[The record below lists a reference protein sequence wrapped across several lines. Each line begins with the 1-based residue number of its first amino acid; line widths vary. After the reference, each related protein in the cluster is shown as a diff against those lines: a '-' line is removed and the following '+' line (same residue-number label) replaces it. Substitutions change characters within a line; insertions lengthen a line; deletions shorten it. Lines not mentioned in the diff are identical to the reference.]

1 MATLPSEATP
11 KTDQLGPD
19 LGPSKA
25 QKKLYAEFRKRIEAS
40 KSYRRKLTPQWQ
52 ANVDYRRAKPFAS
65 QSDED
70 RVAVPLDFTLTELK
84 QSLLFS
90 QVPAVRVNH
99 PPETQTK
106 EVEPWLHKFEQ
117 RINDILLESGIETAM
132 DECMPDCINAAGIG
146 VVMVSYEAITEEVEV
161 PAIDVGMLPPELQ
174 AQIMQTGML
183 PNGQPIPMEVVP
195 RVIDKR
201 YMIERISPGDFLWP
215 VSFSGSNFD
224 KAPWVGRSGQVTW
237 SVAQQRWNLD
247 ETKKNQYLG
256 KESRLQDAL
265 STDTEKESSDGDEM
279 VSFDEVFYREREY
292 QPSKKFNAI
301 RHLIYLNGQDSP
313 VVDEPWKGQ
322 EMDPESGDIIG
333 ALRYPI
339 RVLTLTYIS
348 DEAIPPSDSAI
359 GRPQVNEINK
369 ARTQMIKQREHSIPI
384 RTFDVNRVPPE
395 IQYNLMRGTWQG
407 MIPVQGAGQNI
418 INEISRSGFPNE
430 NFKFDEIAKG
440 DLFEIWMVGQD
451 FAGANVETKGEADTI
466 AGNTNVRI
474 SRARAKVGKFFTSI
488 AEVLGGLIS
497 VYEDPATFG
506 ESFTPQV
513 SKTLAYSILADS
525 TVLLDSN
532 QRLQRLMQFINFTA
546 KSGRVEVESVL
557 KEIATLSGLDPSVVI
572 IPPAPKPPV
581 QPNVSLRLTGTEDM
595 LNPLTLAFIIEA
607 GQGPKPESIEQA
619 KKLIQLAVT
628 PPVPPPGMAPQIDP
642 MTGQPLP
649 PPPPDPSMVGPMP
662 TPPPPEVGKAEGDWS
677 ALDRINARV
686 LDRGA
691 EQ

>member
-1 MATLPSEATP
+1 MATLPSPDTIGA
-11 KTDQLGPD
+11 DQLGPD

-25 QKKLYAEFRKRIEAS
+25 QKKLHAEFRKRIEAS
-40 KSYRRKLTPQWQ
+40 KSYRRKLAPQWQ
-52 ANVDYRRAKPFAS
+52 ANVDFRRAKPFAS

-70 RVAVPLDFTLTELK
+70 RVAVPLDWTLTELK

-99 PPETQTK
+99 PPETQTE
-106 EVEPWLHKFEQ
+106 EVAPWLHKFEQ
-117 RINDILLESGIETAM
+117 RINDTLLEAGIETAM

-146 VVMVSYEAITEEVEV
+146 VIMVSYEAITEEVEV
-161 PAIDVGMLPPELQ
+161 PAIDVGMFPPELQ
-174 AQIMQTGML
+174 AQILESGML
-183 PNGQPIPMEVVP
+183 PNGQPVPMTTVP
-195 RVIDKR
+195 RVLDQR
-201 YMIERISPGDFLWP
+201 YLIERISPGDFLWP
-215 VSFSGSNFD
+215 VSFTGSNFD
-224 KAPWVGRSGQVTW
+224 KAPWIGRSGMVTW

-247 ETKKNQYLG
+247 ESKKNQYTG
-256 KESRLQDAL
+256 KESRTQDAL
-265 STDTEKESSDGDEM
+265 STDVERESADGDEM
-279 VSFDEVFYREREY
+279 VVFDELFYREREY
-292 QPSKKFNAI
+292 SPANKFNAI
-301 RHLIYLNGQDSP
+301 HHLVFLNGQDRP

-322 EMDPESGDIIG
+322 EINEETGDVIG
-333 ALRYPI
+333 ALKYPI

-407 MIPVQGAGQNI
+407 MIPVQGVGQNI
-418 INEISRSGFPNE
+418 ISEIARSGFPNE
-430 NFKFDEIAKG
+430 NFKFDEIAKA

-497 VYEDPATFG
+497 VYEDPASFG
-506 ESFTPQV
+506 ETFAPEV

-525 TVLLDSN
+525 TVLVDSN

-546 KSGRVEVESVL
+546 KSGRVEIESVL

-619 KKLIQLAVT
+619 KQLIQLAVT
-628 PPVPPPGMAPQIDP
+628 PPVTVPGMAPP
-642 MTGQPLP
+642 GGPGAM
-649 PPPPDPSMVGPMP
+649 PPDPGAVGPMP
-662 TPPPPEVGKAEGDWS
+662 GPPPVEVGKAEPDWA
-677 ALDRINARV
+677 ALDRVNHRV
-686 LDRGA
+686 LDREGGP
-691 EQ
+691 Q